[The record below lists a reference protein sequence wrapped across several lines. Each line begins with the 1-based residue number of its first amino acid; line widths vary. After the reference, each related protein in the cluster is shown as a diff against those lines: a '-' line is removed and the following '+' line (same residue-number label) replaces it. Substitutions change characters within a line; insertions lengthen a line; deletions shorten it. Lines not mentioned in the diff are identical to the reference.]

1 MEYPTV
7 PEKLRQFMDA
17 GYAVGVI
24 TNQSTLES
32 KKITLQQL
40 KTKVEKV
47 CTLLKCEPFFLIAGY
62 HDVFRKPLRGSF
74 QYLQGIV
81 SVPLTAENCFF
92 CGDMVGRECTELSS
106 HSRKQLEKHQRCQFR
121 AQLPHSG
128 IRSRC
133 PLQIHT
139 AAPSDVDSVPQA
151 SL

>member
-106 HSRKQLEKHQRCQFR
+106 HSSKRLEQHQRCQVR
-121 AQLPHSG
+121 AQLPQAG

>member
-106 HSRKQLEKHQRCQFR
+106 HSRKQLEKHQ
-121 AQLPHSG
+121 
-128 IRSRC
+128 
-133 PLQIHT
+133 
-139 AAPSDVDSVPQA
+139 
-151 SL
+151 